1 MAVTLMVLIVAITA
15 GWAGLRAAPYLPTR
29 QKDVDRMLA
38 LADIKPGDVVYD
50 LGAGDGR
57 FLISAAKKGAQATG
71 FEISILPF
79 LVAKLRIAMAGV
91 GDKAK
96 MKAKDFFHVNLS
108 QANVIVCF
116 LTPAAMAK
124 LKPKFQ
130 AELKPGTRIVSYAFA
145 LPDWP
150 PTVKEKPDPKWMAVY
165 LYRV

>member
-1 MAVTLMVLIVAITA
+1 MEFVWMAVTLMVLIVAITA

-116 LTPAAMAK
+116 L
-124 LKPKFQ
+124 
-130 AELKPGTRIVSYAFA
+130 
-145 LPDWP
+145 
-150 PTVKEKPDPKWMAVY
+150 
-165 LYRV
+165 